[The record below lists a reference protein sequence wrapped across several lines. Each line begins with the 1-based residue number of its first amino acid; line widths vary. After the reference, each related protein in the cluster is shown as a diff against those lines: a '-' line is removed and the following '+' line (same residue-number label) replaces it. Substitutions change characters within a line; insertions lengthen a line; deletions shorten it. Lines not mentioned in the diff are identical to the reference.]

1 MTATVHPLPLVLE
14 YDLVRLT
21 LEDWP
26 RLHYV
31 GNVRIDIVT
40 KEFPPEIYG
49 GAGVHVAELARVL
62 AGRVDLG
69 VHCFG
74 APREADYHGARV
86 STYGV
91 PQNLADANAAVQ
103 TLGTDLSILQGIA
116 GADLVHSHTWYA
128 NMAGHLASLLHG
140 IPHVLSAHSLEPL
153 RPWKAE
159 QLGGGYALSSWV
171 EKTAYEAAA
180 AVIAVSDGMRQDI
193 LRCYPDVD
201 PARVQVVH
209 NGVDTE
215 AWAPDRND
223 DAVRALGIDPD
234 RPSVVFVGRN
244 TRQKGVP
251 YLLRA
256 AAKIPSDVQLV
267 LCLGAAD
274 TPELA
279 AETARLI
286 DDLEARRGSVILIE
300 RMLPRHELIQVLS
313 SATVFACPSIYEPL
327 GIVNLEAMACGAA
340 VVASA
345 TGGIPEVVEDGVT
358 GTLVPLEQ
366 VQDGTGT
373 PLDPEGFVND
383 FAEAV
388 NTLVADPERARS
400 MGKRGRT
407 RAEEHFS
414 WDSIAESTLNVYRSV
429 L

>member
-1 MTATVHPLPLVLE
+1 M
-14 YDLVRLT
+14 
-21 LEDWP
+21 
-26 RLHYV
+26 
-31 GNVRIDIVT
+31 RIDIVT

-49 GAGVHVAELARVL
+49 GAGVHVAELSRVL
-62 AGRVDLG
+62 AKHVDLH
-69 VHCFG
+69 VRAFG
-74 APREADYHGARV
+74 APRDADYHGATV
-86 STYGV
+86 ASYGT
-91 PQNLADANAAVQ
+91 PEDLGDANAALQ
-103 TLGTDLSILQGIA
+103 TLGVDLRIVPDIA

-180 AVIAVSDGMRQDI
+180 AIIAVSDGMRQDI
-193 LRCYPDVD
+193 LRSYPDVD
-201 PARVQVVH
+201 PAKVRVVH
-209 NGVDTE
+209 NGIDVSLWERDE
-215 AWAPDRND
+215 ED
-223 DAVRALGIDPD
+223 DAIRALGIDPSK
-234 RPSVVFVGRN
+234 PSVVFVGRN

-256 AAKIPSDVQLV
+256 ASSLPADVQLV

-286 DDLEARRGSVILIE
+286 EELQSKREGVILIE
-300 RMLPRHELIQVLS
+300 RMLPRRELIQVLS
-313 SATVFACPSIYEPL
+313 HATAFACPSIYEPL

-345 TGGIPEVVEDGVT
+345 TGGIPEVVQHGET
-358 GTLVPLEQ
+358 GLLVPLEQ
-366 VQDGTGT
+366 VTDGTGT
-373 PLDPEGFVND
+373 PLDPQKFVAD
-383 FAEAV
+383 FAAALNEV
-388 NTLVADPERARS
+388 VADPARARK
-400 MGKRGRT
+400 MGMAGRR

-414 WDSIAESTLNVYRSV
+414 WESITETTLEVYRSV
-429 L
+429 LN

>member
-1 MTATVHPLPLVLE
+1 
-14 YDLVRLT
+14 
-21 LEDWP
+21 
-26 RLHYV
+26 
-31 GNVRIDIVT
+31 VT

-49 GAGVHVAELARVL
+49 GAGVHVAELSRVL
-62 AGRVDLG
+62 SKHVDLQ
-69 VHCFG
+69 VRAFG
-74 APREADYHGARV
+74 APRDADYHGAV
-86 STYGV
+86 VTSYAV
-91 PQNLADANAAVQ
+91 PEDLGSANAAVQ
-103 TLGTDLSILQGIA
+103 TLGVDLRIVPDIA

-180 AVIAVSDGMRQDI
+180 AIIAVSEGMRQDI
-193 LRCYPDVD
+193 LRSYPDVD
-201 PARVQVVH
+201 PEKVRVVH
-209 NGVDTE
+209 NGIDVEMWKRDE
-215 AWAPDRND
+215 ND
-223 DAVRALGIDPD
+223 DAIRALGIDPA

-256 AAKIPSDVQLV
+256 AAKLPDDVQLV

-279 AETARLI
+279 AETAALI
-286 DDLEARRGSVILIE
+286 EDLQKQRTGVVLIE

-313 SATVFACPSIYEPL
+313 HATAFACPSIYEPL

-345 TGGIPEVVEDGVT
+345 TGGIPEVVEHGRT
-358 GTLVPLEQ
+358 GLLVDLEQ
-366 VQDGTGT
+366 VTDGTGT
-373 PLDPEGFVND
+373 PLDPEKFVSE
-383 FAEAV
+383 FAAALTEV
-388 NTLVADPERARS
+388 VSDPDRARAMGQAGRERAE
-400 MGKRGRT
+400 K
-407 RAEEHFS
+407 HFS
-414 WDSIAESTLNVYRSV
+414 WESITETTLEVYRSV
-429 L
+429 LPASS

>member
-1 MTATVHPLPLVLE
+1 M
-14 YDLVRLT
+14 
-21 LEDWP
+21 
-26 RLHYV
+26 
-31 GNVRIDIVT
+31 T

-49 GAGVHVAELARVL
+49 GAGVHVAELSRVL
-62 AGRVDLG
+62 AKHVDLR
-69 VHCFG
+69 VRAFG
-74 APREADYHGARV
+74 APRDADYHGATV
-86 STYGV
+86 SSYATPEDLG
-91 PQNLADANAAVQ
+91 DANAAVQ
-103 TLGTDLSILQGIA
+103 TLGVDLRIVPDIA

-180 AVIAVSDGMRQDI
+180 AIIAVSDGMRQDI
-193 LRCYPDVD
+193 LRSYPNVD
-201 PARVQVVH
+201 PDKVKVVH
-209 NGVDTE
+209 NGIDVSLWERDE
-215 AWAPDRND
+215 ED
-223 DAVRALGIDPD
+223 DAIKALGIDPAK
-234 RPSVVFVGRN
+234 PSVVFVGRN

-256 AAKIPSDVQLV
+256 ASSLPADVQLV

-286 DDLEARRGSVILIE
+286 EELQSKREGVVLIE
-300 RMLPRHELIQVLS
+300 RMLPRRELIQVLS
-313 SATVFACPSIYEPL
+313 HATAFACPSIYEPL

-345 TGGIPEVVEDGVT
+345 TGGIPEVVQHGET
-358 GTLVPLEQ
+358 GLLVPLEQ
-366 VQDGTGT
+366 VTDGTGT
-373 PLDPEGFVND
+373 PLDPEKFVSD
-383 FAEAV
+383 FAAALNEV
-388 NTLVADPERARS
+388 VSDPARARE
-400 MGKRGRT
+400 MGIAGRR

-414 WDSIAESTLNVYRSV
+414 WESITETTLEVYRSV
-429 L
+429 LP

>member
-1 MTATVHPLPLVLE
+1 
-14 YDLVRLT
+14 VR
-21 LEDWP
+21 
-26 RLHYV
+26 V
-31 GNVRIDIVT
+31 DIVT

-49 GAGVHVAELARVL
+49 GAGVHVAELSRVL
-62 AGRVDLG
+62 AAQVDLR
-69 VHCFG
+69 VRCFG
-74 APREADYHGARV
+74 AERPADYHGAKV
-86 STYGV
+86 QAYGV
-91 PQNLADANAAVQ
+91 PQELAAANAAVQ
-103 TLGTDLSILQGIA
+103 TLGVDLGILSDVA

-128 NMAGHLASLLHG
+128 NMAGHLSSLLHG

-180 AVIAVSDGMRQDI
+180 AIIAVSDGMRQDI
-193 LRCYPDVD
+193 LRSYPEVD
-201 PARVQVVH
+201 PAKVQVVH
-209 NGVDTE
+209 NGIDVSLWQRDE
-215 AWAPDRND
+215 ND
-223 DAVRALGIDPD
+223 DVVRSLGIDPE

-256 AAKIPSDVQLV
+256 AAKLPADVQLV

-279 AETARLI
+279 AETAELI
-286 DDLEARRGSVILIE
+286 EQLRRGRDGVVLIE
-300 RMLPRHELIQVLS
+300 RMLPRNELIQVLS
-313 SATVFACPSIYEPL
+313 HATAFACPSIYEPL

-345 TGGIPEVVEDGVT
+345 TGGIPEVVDDGVT

-366 VQDGTGT
+366 LTDGTGT
-373 PLDPEGFVND
+373 PLDAEQFVTD
-383 FAEAV
+383 FAAALTAV
-388 NTLVADPERARS
+388 VSDPQRART
-400 MGKRGRT
+400 MGEAGRR
-407 RAEEHFS
+407 RAEQHFS
-414 WDSIAESTLNVYRSV
+414 WDSIGQATLDVYRSV